1 VDTMPVEAAEFLLKR
16 HIYFRTQNEGI
27 DIRIVSCVGS
37 ISSLKHA
44 QWNHI
49 DKVLKKTLLVM
60 QLLSEHVPQD
70 AHNSGEKIHL
80 FEQLVR
86 HLAAV
91 TGSELRIYGSHK
103 RIYRPPVKRE
113 RSAPAGVGP
122 TSD

>member
-1 VDTMPVEAAEFLLKR
+1 
-16 HIYFRTQNEGI
+16 
-27 DIRIVSCVGS
+27 
-37 ISSLKHA
+37 
-44 QWNHI
+44 
-49 DKVLKKTLLVM
+49 M

-103 RIYRPPVKRE
+103 RIYRARFIVAQSCCADLSKVNFR
-113 RSAPAGVGP
+113 VGTNTVSRAIWATKNLTFSKVYFP
-122 TSD
+122 GK